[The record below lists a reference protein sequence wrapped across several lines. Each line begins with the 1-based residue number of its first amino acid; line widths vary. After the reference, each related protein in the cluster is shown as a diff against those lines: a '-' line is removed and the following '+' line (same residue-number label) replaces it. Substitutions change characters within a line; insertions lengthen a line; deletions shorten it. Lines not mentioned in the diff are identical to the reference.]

1 VPKAPE
7 DNLADLRGTSV
18 ATDPGTEHL
27 ERVPALR
34 PLLPDAD
41 RLLPYLRQ
49 IDTARIYTNW
59 GPLASEL
66 ERRLAGHFGLGENCV
81 VSASSGTVALVGAIL
96 SGAGRATPNRPFAL
110 IPAYT
115 FVATAIAVELC
126 GYRPYLVDVSA
137 DTWLLDVDQL
147 VDHPLLSQTGLVVT
161 VAAFGRP
168 VAQEACSAFR
178 MRTGIPVVIDAGAS
192 FEAVSAEP
200 NRYIGD
206 IPAVMSFHAT
216 KSFATG
222 EGGCVVTTDPQ
233 LSTLVT
239 RTLNFG
245 FFADRVCCSA
255 STNGKMS
262 EYHAA
267 VGLAELDDWPR
278 KHAALRAVADR
289 YRARFDSAG
298 LAARFIGAPCVAGC
312 YALFRCADADEANRV
327 QRSLS
332 RSNIEYRFWYG
343 GGLLEQPHFRDAP
356 HDSLSVTQR
365 IAPLIIGLPVAT
377 DLTETVLERVVTAL
391 ETSVKEDNRVS
402 DA

>member
-1 VPKAPE
+1 VARAL
-7 DNLADLRGTSV
+7 DDHLAHTRRPFV
-18 ATDPGTEHL
+18 ATDPGKEHL
-27 ERVPALR
+27 ERVPVLR
-34 PLLPDAD
+34 PQLADAD

-66 ERRLAGHFGLGENCV
+66 ERRLAGHFGLGENGV
-81 VSASSGTVALVGAIL
+81 VSASSGTAALVGAIL
-96 SGAGRATPNRPFAL
+96 GSAGRARPDRPIAL
-110 IPAYT
+110 IPAFT
-115 FVATAIAVELC
+115 FVATAIAVEQC
-126 GYRPYLVDVSA
+126 GYQPYLVDVSA

-147 VDHPLLSQTGLVVT
+147 VGHPSLNRTGLVVA

-178 MRTGIPVVIDAGAS
+178 RRTGIPVVIDAGAS
-192 FEAVSAEP
+192 FEAVSADP

-206 IPAVMSFHAT
+206 VPAAMSFHAT

-222 EGGCVVTTDPQ
+222 EGGCVVATDAQ

-239 RTLNFG
+239 RALNFG
-245 FFADRVCCSA
+245 FFADRVCRSA

-278 KHAALRAVADR
+278 KHAALLAVADR
-289 YRARFDSAG
+289 YRARLDSAG
-298 LAARFIGAPCVAGC
+298 LAARFLGAPAVAGC
-312 YALFRCADADEANRV
+312 YALFRCADAREATRV
-327 QRSLS
+327 QRSLT
-332 RSNIEYRFWYG
+332 RSNIEFRLWYG
-343 GGLLEQPHFRDAP
+343 GGLLEQPHFHDVP
-356 HDSLSVTQR
+356 HDSLSVTER
-365 IAPLIIGLPVAT
+365 MAPLIIGLPVAA
-377 DLTETVLERVVTAL
+377 DLTETALERVVTAL
-391 ETSVKEDNRVS
+391 S

>member
-1 VPKAPE
+1 MRRPV
-7 DNLADLRGTSV
+7 V
-18 ATDPGTEHL
+18 ATDSGKEHL
-27 ERVPALR
+27 ERVPVLR
-34 PLLPDAD
+34 PLLADAD

-81 VSASSGTVALVGAIL
+81 VSAGSGTVALIGAIL
-96 SGAGRATPNRPFAL
+96 SSAGRAKPDRPFAL
-110 IPAYT
+110 IPAFT
-115 FVATAIAVELC
+115 FVATAIAVEQC
-126 GYRPYLVDVSA
+126 GYLPYLVDVSA
-137 DTWLLDVDQL
+137 DTWLLDVDQQ
-147 VDHPLLSQTGLVVT
+147 VDHSLLNQTGLLVA

-168 VAQEACSAFR
+168 VAQEACTAFR
-178 MRTGIPVVIDAGAS
+178 RRTGIPVVIDAGAS
-192 FEAVSAEP
+192 FEAVSADP

-206 IPAVMSFHAT
+206 VPAAMSFHAT

-222 EGGCVVTTDPQ
+222 EGGCVVTTDAQ

-239 RTLNFG
+239 RALNFG
-245 FFADRVCCSA
+245 FFAERMCSSA

-278 KHAALRAVADR
+278 KHAALLALADR

-298 LAARFIGAPCVAGC
+298 LAARFLGAPGVAGC
-312 YALFRCADADEANRV
+312 YALFRCADIDEANRV
-327 QRSLS
+327 QRSLT
-332 RSNIEYRFWYG
+332 RSNIEFRLWYG
-343 GGLLEQPHFRDAP
+343 GGLLEHPHFHDVP
-356 HDSLSVTQR
+356 HDSLTVTQR
-365 IAPLIIGLPVAT
+365 IAPLIVGLPVAA
-377 DLTETVLERVVTAL
+377 DLTETVLERIVTAL
-391 ETSVKEDNRVS
+391 ETSVREVNRVS